1 MFRILKD
8 ENDDQCSLP
17 TWNMVTFNTETCRV
31 NPLSAL
37 RCRNMNGVCSWRLL
51 PLRLCHNTTSLS
63 SRCVVIVS
71 VTYISIILMLFFFCQ
86 NQNNFDSE
94 RQIITSINGCE
105 SGVIQDAS
113 VCVIFSTYCESKR
126 PVDVTHSRPHCSA
139 SPPPSCFLIRFK
151 LSGLGLDSKNLFCS
165 MATLII

>member
-1 MFRILKD
+1 
-8 ENDDQCSLP
+8 
-17 TWNMVTFNTETCRV
+17 MVTFNTETCRV

-37 RCRNMNGVCSWRLL
+37 RCRHLNGVCSWRLL
-51 PLRLCHNTTSLS
+51 PLRLGHNTTSLS
-63 SRCVVIVS
+63 PRCVVIVT
-71 VTYISIILMLFFFCQ
+71 VTYISIIFILLFFFFCQ
-86 NQNNFDSE
+86 NQNNIDSE
-94 RQIITSINGCE
+94 RRIITSLNGCE

-139 SPPPSCFLIRFK
+139 SSPPVLFIRFK
-151 LSGLGLDSKNLFCS
+151 LSDLGLDSKNLFCS